1 MTFAHPARRQAW
13 ALCCLCCLAAS
24 PSARAAPARHE
35 VVIDAMRFT
44 PQVVHVR
51 PGDTIVWTNR
61 DLVAHNVTANAVQL
75 RSGDLA
81 PGQSWRYTVRP
92 GASFGYLCTLHPVMT
107 GRVELEATRAPTAHS
122 HAPPPKM
129 E

>member
-1 MTFAHPARRQAW
+1 MTRAHPARRRAW
-13 ALCCLCCLAAS
+13 VPCCLCCLCLAAL
-24 PSARAAPARHE
+24 PSARAAPVRHE

-51 PGDTIVWTNR
+51 PGDIITWTNR
-61 DLVAHNVTANAVQL
+61 DLVAHNVTANGGRM

-92 GASFGYLCTLHPVMT
+92 GASFAYVCTLHPVMN
-107 GRVELEATRAPTAHS
+107 GRVELEVRH
-122 HAPPPKM
+122 PK
-129 E
+129 